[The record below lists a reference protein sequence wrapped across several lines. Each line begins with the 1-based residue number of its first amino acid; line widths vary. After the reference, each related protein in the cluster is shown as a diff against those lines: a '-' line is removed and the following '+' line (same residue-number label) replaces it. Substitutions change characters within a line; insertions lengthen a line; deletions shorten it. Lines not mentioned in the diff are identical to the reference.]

1 MTCGFCADTMIELFF
16 RNWKGTKELRWCTLA
31 TARVFDM
38 TRTCSAELK
47 RALLHETLDKHFTF
61 VDVRMSNVAI
71 ELQKLLNAHKFMDM
85 DAPTADTRKLST
97 FHRWKEQV
105 SGCTLQDTCSSHI

>member
-16 RNWKGTKELRWCTLA
+16 RNLKGTKELRWCTLA

-61 VDVRMSNVAI
+61 VDVRLSNVAI

-97 FHRWKEQV
+97 FHRWQEQV